1 MKPQRGAQRREGLLD
16 SRISLRQAQM
26 AARKQSK
33 ECEGGKEL
41 HEQDSRRRSRPVA
54 DKMVTRQAKRDVK
67 ESRNKTSARQRH
79 KELTKISNHKRPSR
93 NVPIPGAAPPISS
106 AHFHTTAAP
115 PYMTWARS
123 HGAAAGLAQHGDDA
137 LHSPPSLA
145 HHLSGAVASGAA
157 RTSSATASLP
167 IERGSGDSPQTPFRI
182 GGRWCDDGQRGP
194 FSKRA
199 IIKLKRSAAAATRIH
214 VE

>member
-1 MKPQRGAQRREGLLD
+1 
-16 SRISLRQAQM
+16 
-26 AARKQSK
+26 
-33 ECEGGKEL
+33 
-41 HEQDSRRRSRPVA
+41 
-54 DKMVTRQAKRDVK
+54 MVTRQAKRDVK
-67 ESRNKTSARQRH
+67 ETRNKTFARQRH
-79 KELTKISNHKRPSR
+79 KELTKISNHERLSR
-93 NVPIPGAAPPISS
+93 NVAIPGAAPPISF
-106 AHFHTTAAP
+106 AHFHKTAAP

-145 HHLSGAVASGAA
+145 HQCITSLNSGAVASGAA
-157 RTSSATASLP
+157 RTSNSPPCRSRCGSA
-167 IERGSGDSPQTPFRI
+167 SGDSPQTPFRI

-214 VE
+214 VHST

>member
-1 MKPQRGAQRREGLLD
+1 MVHRGKRRWQRASNRR
-16 SRISLRQAQM
+16 SVR
-26 AARKQSK
+26 AARNCTSK
-33 ECEGGKEL
+33 T
-41 HEQDSRRRSRPVA
+41 VA

-214 VE
+214 VD